1 MPNMTV
7 IGFDVSKKELVGI
20 RTDKSTAIREKIIIP
35 NDPDSINNFIENIK
49 QQYPHLM
56 VASEATADYHRN
68 LAEHCLKLGIPFRI
82 NPILTK
88 QFTRATIRKKKT
100 DLTDAWIIAK
110 LALQGEG
117 SLLNSKSLD
126 PLKSIN
132 RTAFKIQRLAVM
144 LSAII
149 QRFNRV
155 FPEDKGIILELAKPL
170 PVLNEAVKKM
180 RMKIN
185 ERADKNTRQL
195 LISIPGIGPTIAN
208 TLIAEI
214 GDIHRFSSG
223 KSLVAYAGLDPKVK
237 QSGVS
242 LKHNT
247 KITKRGSPYLRKSVY
262 ISAYIAKRHDPELN
276 EYFDKKIDEGKR
288 YKEAT
293 VATARK
299 ILYRVYAVWKRG
311 TPYIP
316 KYPQKILT

>member
-1 MPNMTV
+1 MTI

-20 RTDKSTAIREKIIIP
+20 RTDKSALVRDKIIIP
-35 NDPDSINNFIENIK
+35 NNPESIQTFMAEAK
-49 QQYPHLM
+49 SKYPHLM

-68 LAEHCLKLGIPFRI
+68 LAEHCLKLDIPFRLI

-117 SLLNSKSLD
+117 SLLNLKSLD
-126 PLKSIN
+126 PLKSVN
-132 RTAFKIQRLAVM
+132 RTAFKLQRIVAM
-144 LSAII
+144 LSAIYG
-149 QRFNRV
+149 RFERV
-155 FPEDKGIILELAKPL
+155 FPDDQDTLAELAKPL
-170 PVLNEAVKKM
+170 PLLNAAVKSL
-180 RMKIN
+180 RSRVN
-185 ERADKNTRQL
+185 ESADKTTKQL
-195 LISIPGIGPTIAN
+195 LVSIPGIGPTIAN
-208 TLIAEI
+208 TLITEI
-214 GDIHRFSSG
+214 GNIERFSSG

-247 KITKRGSPYLRKSVY
+247 KITKRGSPYLRKAVY
-262 ISAYIAKRHDPELN
+262 ISAYIAKRHDPELK
-276 EYFDKKIDEGKR
+276 EYFDKKIGEGKR

-299 ILYRVYAVWKRG
+299 ILYRVYAVWSRG
-311 TPYIP
+311 TPYI

>member
-1 MPNMTV
+1 MTI

-20 RTDKSTAIREKIIIP
+20 RTDKSALVRDKIIIN
-35 NDPDSINNFIENIK
+35 NDLESIETFIGEAKIK
-49 QQYPHLM
+49 YHHLM
-56 VASEATADYHRN
+56 IASEATADYHRN
-68 LAEHCLKLGIPFRI
+68 LAECCLKSGIPFRLI

-117 SLLNSKSLD
+117 SLLTIKSLD
-126 PLKSIN
+126 PLKSVN
-132 RTAFKIQRLAVM
+132 RTAFKVQRLMTM
-144 LSAII
+144 LSAIN
-149 QRFNRV
+149 QRFQRV
-155 FPEDKGIILELAKPL
+155 FPEDREMLDELAKPL
-170 PVLNEAVKKM
+170 PFLSATVKSL
-180 RMKIN
+180 RLRVD
-185 ERADKNTRQL
+185 ERADKTIKQL

-208 TLIAEI
+208 TLITEI
-214 GDIHRFSSG
+214 GDINRFSSG

-247 KITKRGSPYLRKSVY
+247 KITKRGSPYLRKSAY
-262 ISAYIAKRHDPELN
+262 ISAYIAKRHDPELK
-276 EYFDKKIDEGKR
+276 EYFDKKINEGKR

-299 ILYRVYAVWKRG
+299 ILYRVYAVWKRS
-311 TPYIP
+311 TPYV

>member
-1 MPNMTV
+1 MNI
-7 IGFDVSKKELVGI
+7 IGFDVSKKELVGV
-20 RTDKSTAIREKIIIP
+20 RTDKSTLVREKIIIS
-35 NDPDSINNFIENIK
+35 NESDSIKTFIEETKIK
-49 QQYPHLM
+49 YPHLM
-56 VASEATADYHRN
+56 IASEATADYHRS
-68 LAEHCLKLGIPFRI
+68 LAECCLKSGIPFRLI

-117 SLLNSKSLD
+117 SLLNIKSLD

-132 RTAFKIQRLAVM
+132 RTAFKIQRLVTI
-144 LSAII
+144 LSAIN
-149 QRFNRV
+149 QRFQRV
-155 FPEDKGIILELAKPL
+155 FPGDREILEELAKPL
-170 PVLNEAVKKM
+170 PLLSATVKKL
-180 RMKIN
+180 RLRVD
-185 ERADKNTRQL
+185 ERADKTTKQL

-208 TLIAEI
+208 TLITEV
-214 GDIHRFSSG
+214 GDINRFPSG
-223 KSLVAYAGLDPKVK
+223 KSLVAYAGLDPKIK

-247 KITKRGSPYLRKSVY
+247 KITKRGSPYLRKAVY
-262 ISAYIAKRHDPELN
+262 ISAYIAKRHDPELK
-276 EYFDKKIDEGKR
+276 EYFDKKIKEGKR
-288 YKEAT
+288 HKEAA

-311 TPYIP
+311 TPYI

>member
-1 MPNMTV
+1 MNI

-20 RTDKSTAIREKIIIP
+20 RTDKSALVRDKIIINNNP
-35 NDPDSINNFIENIK
+35 ESIEAFIQEAKNK
-49 QQYPHLM
+49 YPHLM
-56 VASEATADYHRN
+56 VASEATADYHRL
-68 LAEHCLKLGIPFRI
+68 LAEHCLKLDIPFRLI

-117 SLLNSKSLD
+117 SLLNIKSLD

-132 RTAFKIQRLAVM
+132 RAAFKIQRIMMM
-144 LSAII
+144 LSAIN
-149 QRFNRV
+149 QRFKRV
-155 FPEDKGIILELAKPL
+155 FPEDKDILEELSKPL
-170 PVLNEAVKKM
+170 PALNETVKKM

-185 ERADKNTRQL
+185 ERTDKNIRQL
-195 LISIPGIGPTIAN
+195 LVSIPGIGPTIAN

-214 GDIHRFSSG
+214 GDIHRFHSG

-262 ISAYIAKRHDPELN
+262 ISAYIAKRYDPELK
-276 EYFDKKIDEGKR
+276 EYFEKKIKEGKR

-299 ILYRVYAVWKRG
+299 ILYRVYAVWKRE
-311 TPYIP
+311 TPYI
-316 KYPQKILT
+316 KRYPQKILT

>member
-1 MPNMTV
+1 MTI

-20 RTDKSTAIREKIIIP
+20 RTDKSALVRDKIIIN
-35 NDPDSINNFIENIK
+35 NDPESIRAFTEEAKNK
-49 QQYPHLM
+49 YPRLTI
-56 VASEATADYHRN
+56 ASEATADYHRN
-68 LAEHCLKLGIPFRI
+68 LAEYCLKLGIPFRLI

-117 SLLNSKSLD
+117 SLLTIKSLD

-132 RTAFKIQRLAVM
+132 RTAFKIQRLM
-144 LSAII
+144 TTLSAIN
-149 QRFNRV
+149 QRFQRV
-155 FPEDKGIILELAKPL
+155 FPNDQEVLEELAKPL
-170 PVLNEAVKKM
+170 PLLSATVKNL
-180 RMKIN
+180 RL
-185 ERADKNTRQL
+185 RVDKRTDKATKKL
-195 LISIPGIGPTIAN
+195 LVSIPGIGPTIAN
-208 TLIAEI
+208 TLITEI
-214 GDIHRFSSG
+214 GDIKRFSSG
-223 KSLVAYAGLDPKVK
+223 KFLVAYAGLDPKVK

-247 KITKRGSPYLRKSVY
+247 KITKRGSPYLRKAAY
-262 ISAYIAKRHDPELN
+262 IAAYIAKRHDPELK
-276 EYFDKKIDEGKR
+276 EYFDKKINEGKR

-311 TPYIP
+311 TPYV
-316 KYPQKILT
+316 KYPQKMLT

>member
-1 MPNMTV
+1 MNI

-20 RTDKSTAIREKIIIP
+20 RTDKSASVRDKIII
-35 NDPDSINNFIENIK
+35 NNNSESIQTFIEEAK
-49 QQYPHLM
+49 RKYPHLM
-56 VASEATADYHRN
+56 VASEATADYHRR
-68 LAEHCLKLGIPFRI
+68 LAEQCLKLNIPFRLI

-117 SLLNSKSLD
+117 SLLNLKSLD

-132 RTAFKIQRLAVM
+132 RTAFKIQRIAGM
-144 LSAII
+144 LSAIY
-149 QRFNRV
+149 QRFERV
-155 FPEDKGIILELAKPL
+155 FPEDGEMLKELAKPL
-170 PVLNEAVKKM
+170 PLLKSTVENLRSKVDG
-180 RMKIN
+180 RT
-185 ERADKNTRQL
+185 DKSTKEL
-195 LISIPGIGPTIAN
+195 LISIPGIGPIIAN

-214 GDIHRFSSG
+214 SDINRFSSG

-262 ISAYIAKRHDPELN
+262 ISAYIAKRHDPELK
-276 EYFDKKIDEGKR
+276 EYFDKKINEGKR

-311 TPYIP
+311 TPYI
-316 KYPQKILT
+316 KYPQKMLT